1 MSTPNLALNQP
12 TYNSSAWNTP
22 LNANET
28 ILDNQMAGTTS
39 IALTNANVTLSGP
52 ATDGSGQTQ
61 AMRITLTGAISANI
75 TITIPSGIAGRWIVY
90 NTTSGAYTV
99 TMASGG
105 GGSTVTAAQ
114 GFNTSIYS
122 DGTNVRYADDGILQ
136 GGTLPTLYVTGNTT
150 LGSAGTNTTTVN
162 GKLTLASSTTQLSA
176 LLNNISETVTVV
188 GSGTSGT
195 INYYIT
201 SQSVLYYSSNSTANF
216 TLNFAASSS
225 TSLNSALA
233 VGQSVTVAFLNTNG
247 STAYY
252 NSAITIDG
260 ASVTPKWINGAT
272 PSSGYANSVDT
283 YTYTI
288 IKTASATYTVL
299 ATLAKFA

>member
-12 TYNSSAWNTP
+12 AYNSSAWNTP

-39 IALTNANVTLSGP
+39 IALTNANVPLSGP

-75 TITIPSGIAGRWIVY
+75 TVTIPSGIAGRWIVY

-114 GFNTSIYS
+114 GYNTSIYS

-136 GGTLPTLYVTGNTT
+136 GGTLPTLNVTGNTT
-150 LGSAGTNTTTVN
+150 LGSTGANTTTVN
-162 GKLTLASSTTQLSA
+162 GKLTLASSTTQFSA

-216 TLNFAASSS
+216 TLNFAASSG
-225 TSLNSALA
+225 TSLNSALS

-252 NSAITIDG
+252 NNAITIDG
-260 ASVTPKWINGAT
+260 ASVTPKWQGGSAPTLGNA
-272 PSSGYANSVDT
+272 SSIDI

-299 ATLAKFA
+299 ASQSQFA